1 MNEITHRWN
10 SYVLKGY
17 GEKKVF
23 NKNKVLF
30 HQGETGKGFY
40 YLTEGEVKISVISNE
55 GHERTIDYVR
65 QGELLG
71 EQGFMNAPYAT
82 TAKTTTTSTL
92 YFFSDQTFNSLCSEI
107 PEASIVFTNSLIMK
121 VRLLAES
128 IVIIN
133 APAEY
138 RLAHF
143 LYKLYRKTGEHN
155 LKISQIALG
164 HFIGTS
170 RITIYKI
177 LKQLEQKGLIELK
190 NRDIQLLNI
199 EELESMLN
207 LFFHSSSLSEK
218 QKTTIKPPAI

>member
-1 MNEITHRWN
+1 MNQFRHNWDL
-10 SYVLKGY
+10 YVSNGF
-17 GEKKVF
+17 GEKKIF
-23 NKNKVLF
+23 KKNKVLF

-71 EQGFMNAPYAT
+71 EQGFMNNPYAT
-82 TAKTTTTSTL
+82 TAKTTTSSTL
-92 YFFSDQTFNSLCSEI
+92 YFFSNQTFNSLCSEI
-107 PEASIVFTNSLIMK
+107 PEASVMFTNSLIMK

-143 LYKLYRKTGEHN
+143 LYKLYRKTGEYN
-155 LKISQIALG
+155 LKMSQIALG

-177 LKQLEQKGLIELK
+177 LKQLEEKGIIELK
-190 NRDIQLLNI
+190 NGDIQLLKVQ
-199 EELESMLN
+199 ELESMLN
-207 LFFHSSSLSEK
+207 LFFHS
-218 QKTTIKPPAI
+218 PAISENQRINN

>member
-1 MNEITHRWN
+1 MVKVMNEITCSWN
-10 SYVLKGY
+10 SYLASGY

-23 NKNKVLF
+23 KKNTVLF

-40 YLTEGEVKISVISNE
+40 FLTDGEVKISVISNE

-65 QGELLG
+65 PGELLG
-71 EQGFMNAPYAT
+71 EQGFINDPYAT

-92 YFFSDQTFNSLCSEI
+92 YYFSNQTFNLLCSEI

-128 IVIIN
+128 IILLN
-133 APAEY
+133 APAEH

-143 LYKLYRKTGEHN
+143 LYKIYKKTGEHN
-155 LKISQIALG
+155 LKMSQIALG

-170 RITIYKI
+170 RITVYKI

-190 NRDIQLLNI
+190 NGDIQLLNI
-199 EELESMLN
+199 QELENLLN
-207 LFFHSSSLSEK
+207 FFFHSTAHSENK
-218 QKTTIKPPAI
+218 VSNS

>member
-1 MNEITHRWN
+1 MNQIRHNWDL
-10 SYVLKGY
+10 YVSNGF

-23 NKNKVLF
+23 KKNKVLF

-71 EQGFMNAPYAT
+71 EQGFMNNSYAT
-82 TAKTTTTSTL
+82 TAKTTTSSTL
-92 YFFSDQTFNSLCSEI
+92 YFFSNQTFNSLCSEI
-107 PEASIVFTNSLIMK
+107 PEASIMFTNSLILK

-143 LYKLYRKTGEHN
+143 LYKLYRKTGGHN
-155 LKISQIALG
+155 LKMSQIALG
-164 HFIGTS
+164 HYIGTS

-177 LKQLEQKGLIELK
+177 LKQLEEKGIIELK
-190 NRDIQLLNI
+190 NGDIQLLNI
-199 EELESMLN
+199 QKLESMIN
-207 LFFHSSSLSEK
+207 LFFHSSANSEI
-218 QKTTIKPPAI
+218 QKINN